1 MAWGRKG
8 LNRGLTRWLVGRH
21 RQGDAVWVMV
31 HEVAYPFR
39 RRDRPW
45 RWLLAAAHRWMIRDV
60 LIAADRVFTTNLT
73 YAAQLRRYDPRPG
86 RSATWLPVPS
96 NVPVIDDPA
105 GVADVRRRLAPGD
118 CRLIGTFGTYGGE
131 VIGTLLD
138 DALPALLAGRADR
151 SAVLLGRGGD
161 RYAAAL
167 EARHPG
173 LRGRLTA
180 PGGLPAEAV
189 SRYLQACDV
198 LLMPF
203 TDGIS
208 ARRTTAMAA
217 PAHGRPVVTTRGLN
231 TEPLWAESGAVALVT
246 VGEPAAL
253 ATLAEALL
261 ADPDGRAALG
271 ASARDLY
278 DRRFAVAHTV
288 AVLRSGDARTIGIE
302 THEDRAYTGTSQDR
316 DSRRANP

>member
-1 MAWGRKG
+1 
-8 LNRGLTRWLVGRH
+8 
-21 RQGDAVWVMV
+21 MV

-39 RRDRPW
+39 PRDRPW
-45 RWLLAAAHRWMIRDV
+45 RWLLAATHRRMIRDV
-60 LIAADRVFTTNLT
+60 LTAADRVFTTNLT

-105 GVADVRRRLAPGD
+105 GVADARRRLAPGD
-118 CRLIGTFGTYGGE
+118 CRLIGTFGTYGVE

-138 DALPALLAGRADR
+138 DALPALLAGRTDR
-151 SAVLLGRGGD
+151 AAVLLGRGGD

-180 PGGLPAEAV
+180 TGGLPAEAV
-189 SRYLQACDV
+189 SRHLQACDL

-217 PAHGRPVVTTRGLN
+217 LAHGRPVVTTLGLN
-231 TEPLWAESGAVALVT
+231 TEPLWAESGAVALVPA
-246 VGEPAAL
+246 GEPAAL
-253 ATLAEALL
+253 SARAEALL
-261 ADPDGRAALG
+261 ADPSGRAVLG

-278 DRRFAVAHTV
+278 DGRFAVAHTV
-288 AVLRSGDARTIGIE
+288 AVLRFEDSRTIGIE
-302 THEDRAYTGTSQDR
+302 PTRAGAYTGGDQGPGSGRTCS
-316 DSRRANP
+316 